1 MGATD
6 MRHEDLTSMIL
17 LEDAARM
24 EINGSRVAVI
34 VTNASHEEILRGIGT
49 VCITEEGLTINFP
62 DAVFVLLPADWS
74 EYNCGSVRRDDQ
86 QSEYHITRIDAILVK
101 LLWRH

>member
-1 MGATD
+1 MT
-6 MRHEDLTSMIL
+6 HESLDTTIL

-24 EINGSRVAVI
+24 EISGSKVAVI
-34 VTNASHEEILRGIGT
+34 VTNASHEEILRGTGT
-49 VCITEEGLTINFP
+49 VCITEEGLTINFT
-62 DAVFVLLPADWS
+62 DAAFALLPADWS